1 MVCALPTTRAMTLS
15 DNALASIRNDA
26 TLTEIDRLAKRRLS
40 AFLGMLLVAL
50 ALMSAVATFL
60 TLAGF
65 VPAMFGERTLMI
77 LFAVNFALIALLLI
91 VVAREGFALW
101 RAKRSGAAGAKL
113 HSRIMRWFSFVATF
127 PAVVMALVA
136 YVTLERGLEPWFSST
151 VRDVI
156 TGSSEIA
163 KAYTENQCRTMTR
176 EISLMA
182 GDIDRAKPMFEQDR
196 ELFRR
201 FVTSRATYLEFPV
214 TILLN
219 KDGTVVER
227 LEVADIGEVTPPT
240 AAEIEIA
247 GDGEPWCMVPQQG
260 NIFRVLLKLSGYTDT
275 FLYGARPVDPRAIE
289 FPRIADA
296 GLAYY
301 RVLEERKASLQ
312 VAFAT
317 MYALV
322 ALIVLLSAAWLG
334 LNFANRLVA
343 PIRRLIAATDRVASG
358 DYAVAVPVRVS
369 EGDLAH
375 LGQTFNKMTSELQA
389 QHERLTHAADIID
402 QRRRFTEAILS
413 GVSAGVIGLDHAS
426 VITVVNP
433 SAEKLL
439 GADSRT
445 LVGKPL
451 VDIEP
456 KLAAIA
462 AAAHPTRNRPSQQH
476 VSIMRDGREQLLNVR
491 LTADQSNA
499 QAHGLIM
506 TLDDITDLI
515 TAQRTSAW
523 ADVAR
528 RIAHEIKNPLTPIQL
543 SVERIRR
550 KYGKNIG
557 EDRQVFDQCTDTI
570 IRQVD
575 GIKKMVDEFS
585 SFARMPK
592 PKPELDDLADMVR
605 EVAFLMRVGYPD
617 VQIEMSLPENPVMAL
632 FDRRLLGQAVTNIV
646 KNATESVMAMDTEA
660 RGAPPLITISLFN
673 DPVAN
678 QAVIDVTD
686 NGVGF
691 PTENRQ
697 RLLEP
702 YMTTRATGTGLGL
715 PIVGKILEDHGGGI
729 ELLDNPAGRGAR
741 VRMRLSTDLEMN
753 KISASNEDSAL
764 ATEKRA

>member
-1 MVCALPTTRAMTLS
+1 MS
-15 DNALASIRNDA
+15 
-26 TLTEIDRLAKRRLS
+26 EIDRLAKRRLS
-40 AFLGMLLVAL
+40 AFLGMVLVAL
-50 ALMSAVATFL
+50 ALASAVATFI

-65 VPAMFGERTLMI
+65 VPAMFGDATLVV
-77 LFAVNFALIALLLI
+77 LFAINFALIALLLI
-91 VVAREGFALW
+91 VVAREGYALW

-136 YVTLERGLEPWFSST
+136 YVTLDRGLEPWFSST

-163 KAYTENQCRTMTR
+163 KAYTESQCRTMSR
-176 EISLMA
+176 EIGLMA
-182 GDIDRAKPMFEQDR
+182 GDIDRAKPIFDQDR
-196 ELFRR
+196 DLFKR
-201 FVTSRATYLEFPV
+201 FVTSRANYLEFPV
-214 TILLN
+214 TMLVQ
-219 KDGTVVER
+219 KDLTVLER
-227 LEVADIGEVTPPT
+227 IETATVGEVAAPT
-240 AAEIEIA
+240 AQEVEMAA
-247 GDGEPWCMVPQQG
+247 DGEPWCLVPREG
-260 NIFRVLLKLSGYTDT
+260 NIFRVIFKLSAYNDI

-296 GLAYY
+296 GLNYY

-358 DYAVAVPVRVS
+358 DYAVAVPVRTS

-375 LGQTFNKMTSELQA
+375 LGQTFNKMTSELQL
-389 QHERLTHAADIID
+389 QHERLTAAAEIID
-402 QRRRFTEAILS
+402 QRRRFTETVLS
-413 GVSAGVIGLDHAS
+413 GVSAGVIGVDHQGT
-426 VITVVNP
+426 ITVVNP

-439 GADSRT
+439 NAKAQT
-445 LVGKPL
+445 LVGQPL
-451 VDIEP
+451 ASVEP
-456 KLAAIA
+456 KLAAITA
-462 AAAHPTRNRPSQQH
+462 GHVPTRGRQTQH
-476 VSIMRDGREQLLNVR
+476 HMSLVREGREQLLNVR
-491 LTADQSNA
+491 LTADQSNED
-499 QAHGLIM
+499 AHGLIM
-506 TLDDITDLI
+506 TLDDITDLV

-592 PKPELDDLADMVR
+592 PKPELDDLSDMVR
-605 EVAFLMRVGYPD
+605 EVVFLMRVGYPD
-617 VQIEMSLPENPVMAL
+617 VTIDMDLPDNKMMAQ
-632 FDRRLLGQAVTNIV
+632 FDRRLLGQALTNIV
-646 KNATESVMAMDTEA
+646 KNATESVNAVEPQDRGGPGKISIVLHRDEA
-660 RGAPPLITISLFN
+660 AS
-673 DPVAN
+673 
-678 QAVIDVTD
+678 QAIIDVTD
-686 NGVGF
+686 NGIGF
-691 PTENRQ
+691 PPENRQ

-729 ELLDNPAGRGAR
+729 ELLDNPAGRGAC
-741 VRMRLSTDLEMN
+741 VRMRIATDGDGQ
-753 KISASNEDSAL
+753 A
-764 ATEKRA
+764 ATEADEPGKKTEFVNER

>member
-1 MVCALPTTRAMTLS
+1 MTEVAKPETIAA
-15 DNALASIRNDA
+15 DASA
-26 TLTEIDRLAKRRLS
+26 TNIEIDRLATRRIS
-40 AFLGMLLVAL
+40 AFLGMVLVTL
-50 ALMSAVATFL
+50 ALLSAVATFL

-65 VPAMFGERTLMI
+65 VPTLFGERTLVV
-77 LFAVNFALIALLLI
+77 LFAINFILIALLMI

-127 PAVVMALVA
+127 PAIVMALVA
-136 YVTLERGLEPWFSST
+136 YVTLDRGLEPWFSST

-163 KAYTENQCRTMTR
+163 KAYTESQCRTMTR
-176 EISLMA
+176 EIGLMA
-182 GDIDRAKPMFEQDR
+182 GDLDRAKPMFEQDR
-196 ELFRR
+196 DLFRR
-201 FVTSRATYLEFPV
+201 FLTSRANYLEFPITMLV
-214 TILLN
+214 N
-219 KDGTVVER
+219 KDQSLIER
-227 LEVADIGEVTPPT
+227 IETAKIGEVAGPT
-240 AAEIEIA
+240 AQEIEAA
-247 GDGEPWCMVPQQG
+247 GDGEPWCMVPQEG
-260 NIFRVLLKLSGYTDT
+260 NVFRVIFKLTAYDNV

-296 GLAYY
+296 GLTYY
-301 RVLEERKASLQ
+301 RVLEERKGALQ
-312 VAFAT
+312 IAFAT

-358 DYAVAVPVRVS
+358 QYAVAVPVRTS
-369 EGDLAH
+369 DGDLAH
-375 LGQTFNKMTSELQA
+375 LGQTFNKMTAELQR
-389 QHERLTHAADIID
+389 QHERLTAAADIID
-402 QRRRFTEAILS
+402 QRRRFTEAVLS
-413 GVSAGVIGLDHAS
+413 GVSAGVIGIDPQGT
-426 VITVVNP
+426 ITLVNP

-439 GADSRT
+439 GGQAQN
-445 LVGKPL
+445 LVGAQL
-451 VDIEP
+451 ETIEP

-462 AAAHPTRNRPSQQH
+462 AQPVPARSGRQTQHH
-476 VSIMRDGREQLLNVR
+476 VSLIRDGREQLLNVR
-491 LTADQSNA
+491 LTTDQSNEA
-499 QAHGLIM
+499 EHGLIM

-592 PKPELDDLADMVR
+592 PAPESDDIADMVR
-605 EVAFLMRVGYPD
+605 EVVFLMRVGYPD
-617 VQIEMSLPENPVMAL
+617 IEMDNDIPDGKVIAR
-632 FDRRLLGQAVTNIV
+632 FDRRLLGQAVTNII
-646 KNATESVMAMDTEA
+646 KNATESIAAVDPAVRGPGKIAITLREDKATETA
-660 RGAPPLITISLFN
+660 I
-673 DPVAN
+673 
-678 QAVIDVTD
+678 IDVTD

-691 PTENRQ
+691 PAENRQ

-702 YMTTRATGTGLGL
+702 YMTTRSTGTGLGL
-715 PIVGKILEDHGGGI
+715 AIVGKILEDHGGGI

-741 VRMRLSTDLEMN
+741 VRMRISTNAADN
-753 KISASNEDSAL
+753 AADNDSAGVRL
-764 ATEKRA
+764 PDTGTELRQ